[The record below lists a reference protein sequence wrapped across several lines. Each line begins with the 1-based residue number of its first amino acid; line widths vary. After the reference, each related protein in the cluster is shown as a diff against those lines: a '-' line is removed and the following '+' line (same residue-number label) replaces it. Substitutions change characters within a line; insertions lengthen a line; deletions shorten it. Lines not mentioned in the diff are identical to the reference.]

1 MERNKNLTSLEDLI
15 ANEYGAIGTAK
26 RDEFEAG
33 YADFKIGAIIQQA
46 RKERGMTQEQ
56 LAEKIGTNKG
66 NISKIEN
73 NVKDVRFSTIKK
85 IIEVGLGGHMD
96 LSIKF

>member
-1 MERNKNLTSLEDLI
+1 MDRNKNLTSLEDLI

-33 YADFKIGAIIQQA
+33 YDDFKIGTIIQQA

-73 NVKDVRFSTIKK
+73 NVKDVRFSIIKK
-85 IIEVGLGGHMD
+85 IIEVGLGGHVD
-96 LSIKF
+96 FSIKF